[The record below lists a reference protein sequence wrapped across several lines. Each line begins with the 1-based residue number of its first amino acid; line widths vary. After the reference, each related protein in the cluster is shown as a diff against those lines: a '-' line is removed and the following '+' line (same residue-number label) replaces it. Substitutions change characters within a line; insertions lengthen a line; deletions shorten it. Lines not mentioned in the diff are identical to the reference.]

1 MPMHTVYLGAER
13 FARTTPRDL
22 ADGAAAFFDAAFP
35 TPDAVARLGLDGP
48 LSEKIHARVK
58 ACLEAGPVVQDLRLD
73 FEDSYAG
80 EDALVDANR
89 SAELALELFGAGELP
104 DGFGLRLPAMAEST
118 AEHAFEILDHFA
130 RPLVDGLGRW
140 PEGFVVAL
148 AKISSPREV
157 HRLAAGLD
165 QREVE
170 WGLGPDTFQVEL
182 MAETPRSI
190 YDSKGRLAVPTL
202 LDAAPGR
209 VVGVHF
215 GVYDYTA
222 SLGVVGALQG
232 PRHPACDVARSA
244 LQIGLAGSGVELSD
258 GSSRRLPEIG
268 DADLEDAATT
278 VYADI
283 RASLERGIYRGW
295 DLSAPQIALRWLAVT
310 AFFLEHVALAN
321 AETRALEDTSTRT
334 ALETL
339 HHQGLESG
347 VLTVEDLAS

>member
-1 MPMHTVYLGAER
+1 AG
-13 FARTTPRDL
+13 D
-22 ADGAAAFFDAAFP
+22 
-35 TPDAVARLGLDGP
+35 DAV
-48 LSEKIHARVK
+48 
-58 ACLEAGPVVQDLRLD
+58 
-73 FEDSYAG
+73 
-80 EDALVDANR
+80 EDAGR
-89 SAELALELFGAGELP
+89 CAEIALELFRAGELP
-104 DGFGLRLPAMAEST
+104 DGFGLRLPAMAEPT
-118 AEHAFEILDHFA
+118 AEQAFKILDRFA
-130 RPLVDGLGRW
+130 EPLIKGIGSW

-157 HRLAAGLD
+157 HRLSAGLD
-165 QREVE
+165 HREVR
-170 WGLGPDTFQVEL
+170 WGLGPDTFPVEL

-202 LDAAPGR
+202 LDSAPGR

-244 LQIGLAGSGVELSD
+244 LQIGLAGTGVELSD
-258 GSSRRLPEIG
+258 GSSRLLPEIG
-268 DADLEDAATT
+268 DADLERSTQT

-295 DLSAPQIALRWLAVT
+295 DLSAPQVALRWLAVT
-310 AFFLEHVALAN
+310 AFFLEHVRLAN
-321 AETRALEDTSTRT
+321 AETRALEDTATRT

-339 HHQGLESG
+339 HHQGLDAG
-347 VLTVEDLAS
+347 VLTVDDLAS